1 MTNLSVSQL
10 RTHISDFVSR
20 AAYAGERFAIRK
32 NGKPA
37 CAIVSIK
44 DLELIEALEDKIDI
58 KAAKKVRRR
67 KTSIPWEKAKKQLG
81 I

>member
-10 RTHISDFVSR
+10 RTHISDFISR
-20 AAYAGERFAIRK
+20 AAYAGERFAIEK

-58 KAAKKVRRR
+58 KAAKKARRR
-67 KTSIPWEKAKKQLG
+67 KNSIPWDKAKKQLG

>member
-10 RTHISDFVSR
+10 RTHISDFISR
-20 AAYAGERFAIRK
+20 AAYADQRFVIQK

-58 KAAKKVRRR
+58 KAAKKARRG

>member
-20 AAYAGERFAIRK
+20 AAYAGERFAIQK
-32 NGKPA
+32 NGKAA
-37 CAIVSIK
+37 CAIVSMK
-44 DLELIEALEDKIDI
+44 DLELIEALEDQIDI
-58 KAAKKVRRR
+58 EAAKKARRK

-81 I
+81 L